1 MATLSLLSILALLLH
16 VALAF
21 RLVPVPSRL
30 HLARRAATLMSVEP
44 LVKEL
49 GVDLAAKVKAL
60 GFDHS
65 EDLIKFGSD
74 FESRPEALST
84 VFIQDF
90 GLMALDAHRLRA
102 AIMQLLGERS
112 RPSAAT
118 SLPAPATEA
127 LAGEALVAAAPRK
140 GMKKAILNSG
150 QALRRQRADLM
161 SSSSSSAAASPYDYG
176 LTSSNTPLHVADQL
190 EGFYTYMTELSPT
203 SQEAPIRAATAT
215 VYVRHAKLF
224 LGWHLARLRARE
236 IDTGDESGIR
246 SAFPTK
252 DREGAREAFDF
263 VKWLRAERRISTSY
277 ESNVIRG
284 LTKLAKFRFSKESL
298 ADPEYGGKTFD
309 DIPVIRELRKIHRL
323 SEGRRKLSSTRVS
336 DEKKKWLS
344 WPEYLGVVDACWAEV
359 QACKER
365 LSAEAAGGGSKAERS
380 KRLVAIAFQQYL
392 VLAFFSI
399 VPDRQRTIRELEI
412 GRTFMREEG
421 QAQGEGGAWSI
432 VHTSNDYKTGKSYG
446 DRPPLPISAALTG
459 PVDEFIAEW
468 RPCLEPQG
476 MHLFAQTKLGGKA
489 LTQDSVYQ
497 IVSRACYRH
506 TGKRT
511 NPHLLRDMVV
521 TYVRSETDASE
532 KDLEA
537 LALFMGHSLSMQ
549 KQSYDRR
556 TLNQKVAPAVALVQ
570 GLGKRKP

>member
-1 MATLSLLSILALLLH
+1 MRSILALMLH
-16 VALAF
+16 AVLAF
-21 RLVPVPSRL
+21 CFVPVPSRL
-30 HLARRAATLMSVEP
+30 KVARCVITLASAEP

-49 GVDLAAKVKAL
+49 GVDLAAKMTAL
-60 GFDHS
+60 GFHGS

-74 FESRPEALST
+74 FESRPEVLST
-84 VFIQDF
+84 VLIQDF
-90 GLMALDAHRLRA
+90 KFSALDAHRLRA

-118 SLPAPATEA
+118 AVTAPVTDA
-127 LAGEALVAAAPRK
+127 LVGDALVAAAPRK
-140 GMKKAILNSG
+140 GMRKAILNSG
-150 QALRRQRADLM
+150 QVLRRQRADLM
-161 SSSSSSAAASPYDYG
+161 SSSSSASSESFSYEYG
-176 LTSSNTPLHVADQL
+176 LTSSNTPPHVADQL
-190 EGFYTYMTELSPT
+190 AGFYTYMTELSPT

-236 IDTGDESGIR
+236 MDAGHESGIR

-252 DREGAREAFDF
+252 DREGAREAFEF
-263 VKWLRAERRISTSY
+263 VKWLRAERRISNSY
-277 ESNVIRG
+277 ESNIIRG

-309 DIPVIRELRKIHRL
+309 DIPVVRELRKIHRL
-323 SEGRRKLSSTRVS
+323 AEGRRKLSSTRVS

-344 WPEYLGVVDACWAEV
+344 WPEYLGVVDACWADV

-365 LSAEAAGGGSKAERS
+365 HSVEIVGGGSKAERS
-380 KRLVAIAFQQYL
+380 KRLVAVAFQQFL

-412 GRTFMREEG
+412 GRTFVRDEG
-421 QAQGEGGAWSI
+421 RAQGEGGAWSI

-446 DRPPLPISAALTG
+446 DRPPLPISEALTG
-459 PVDEFIAEW
+459 PVDEFIAKW
-468 RPCLEPQG
+468 RPCLQPQG
-476 MHLFAQTKLGGKA
+476 AHLFAQTKLGGKA

-521 TYVRSETDASE
+521 THVRSETDASE

-570 GLGKRKP
+570 GLGKKKP